1 MRAFVR
7 GKLVFTTLICVLALG
22 ATAWGSQVAPVL
34 AKETFT
40 VIEHADS
47 DTVIDHGD
55 KGDSIGDTLAFS
67 NDLYDAENANVVGTS
82 QGACTRTAP
91 GKSWECTW
99 TNILEDGSIV
109 VQGPFYDAEDST
121 LAITGGS
128 GKYSGASGEMHLKA
142 REGGTEYEF
151 TFDVN

>member
-1 MRAFVR
+1 MRAFVPR
-7 GKLVFTTLICVLALG
+7 RIMFVALAFVLVIGVA
-22 ATAWGSQVAPVL
+22 AWQPWVAPAL
-34 AKETFT
+34 AEETFT
-40 VIEHADS
+40 LIEHATT
-47 DTVIDHGD
+47 DTVMDHGD
-55 KGDSIGDTLAFS
+55 EGDSIGDTLAFS
-67 NDLYDAENANVVGTS
+67 NELYDAENANVVGTS

-109 VQGPFYDAEDST
+109 VQGPFYDAGDST

-128 GKYSGASGEMHLKA
+128 GKYSGASGEMQLKA

-151 TFDVN
+151 TFEVN

>member
-1 MRAFVR
+1 MRGCGIRQCVFLS
-7 GKLVFTTLICVLALG
+7 LVFFLVLGVVGWQPWALL
-22 ATAWGSQVAPVL
+22 AQ

-47 DTVIDHGD
+47 DTVIDLGE

-67 NDLYDAENANVVGTS
+67 NEIYDAENANVVGSS
-82 QGACTRTAP
+82 QGSCTRTAP
-91 GKSWECTW
+91 GNAWECTW

-128 GKYSGASGEMHLKA
+128 EKYSGASGEMHLKA
-142 REGGTEYEF
+142 REGGTEYEL

>member
-1 MRAFVR
+1 MRAFVPR
-7 GKLVFTTLICVLALG
+7 RLGLVALVLFLTIA
-22 ATAWGSQVAPVL
+22 ASAWQPLAQPSL
-34 AKETFT
+34 AKETLT

-47 DTVIDHGD
+47 DTVIDLGE

-67 NDLYDAENANVVGTS
+67 NDLYDADNANVVGTS
-82 QGACTRTAP
+82 QGSCTRTAP
-91 GKSWECTW
+91 GKAWECTW
-99 TNILEDGSIV
+99 TNVLADGSIV

-128 GKYSGASGEMHLKA
+128 GKYSGVSGQMQLKA

-151 TFDVN
+151 TFEVN